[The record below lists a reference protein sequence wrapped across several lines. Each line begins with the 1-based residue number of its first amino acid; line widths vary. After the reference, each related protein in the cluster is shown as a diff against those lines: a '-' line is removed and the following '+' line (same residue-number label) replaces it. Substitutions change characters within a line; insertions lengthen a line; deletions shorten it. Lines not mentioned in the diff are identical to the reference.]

1 MKKITILSLVLIAF
15 LLLFSQTTYAKYSM
29 NSDIGL
35 QVYIDKTPPTINIKS
50 DTMDENY
57 SKSDLE
63 NIIKENKQIIIT
75 TSDNIKIDYN
85 EYYYNATNKD
95 FTNIQAKR
103 FESGTSFSDDG
114 YYKFVAVDTS
124 GNKTEIVVLIDKTPP
139 DVEVKFYK
147 KGEVAQASITET
159 ISVAAV
165 KRNYLSENVIEV
177 PENTVVENTIQEE
190 NQNTIKEDIVNE
202 TPKETIVEN
211 TETEVEIKEIEQTE
225 IVEQPKMALMAARSS
240 ATVYNETDFRNAIN
254 NKISNIVIGTSIN
267 FGSSLYINYAV
278 TISPASNENAIRYNG
293 YGSFIYVQNGGSL
306 NLDSIV
312 VDTRGMSNGRGINSI
327 NVQSGGTVIFNQNSI
342 VDGGSN
348 NTGILINGG
357 GKAVMYS
364 CHIAN
369 CTKGIVVKSNGN
381 LTFGNLSNGRNS
393 EFWSNTTA
401 ISFES
406 FTGTCNFNQSNIKI
420 YNNTNGVV
428 VESSSGKVNISSGY
442 YYSNG
447 SNGIISKAG
456 TMNISGGSIYSN
468 GNGIN
473 FGAGALNISG
483 SSIYSNSTGI
493 WLNPSYTGKM
503 TMTGGSIYSNSSYAI
518 NHGQNSDGCC
528 TILGGSVSGKIYL
541 AQNNNYVNTNDKYPT
556 LSVTPSSYYFN
567 RRLVKTNSNSYA
579 NNVISKVTMTP
590 NGSWY
595 KYVNNEYIVVWKG
608 CNVIVNRVDYSGKVI
623 KTETINGNLGASY
636 STTGTEIDGYDLIE
650 TPSNATGTFTE
661 KDITV
666 TYKYDLK
673 NIAQVKF
680 EDLLSGVQS
689 AKFWFNS
696 SKENFS
702 GEGTSFENNKIF
714 EDYGY
719 YKVVVTNNVGLTK
732 ELTFTLNKD
741 SVKR

>member
-1 MKKITILSLVLIAF
+1 MKKITTICFVLIMF
-15 LLLFSQTTYAKYSM
+15 LLLFSQTTYAKYLM
-29 NSDIGL
+29 DGDLGL
-35 QVYIDKTPPTINIKS
+35 KVYIDKTPPVINIKS
-50 DTMDENY
+50 DTIDESY
-57 SKSDLE
+57 SKSDLI
-63 NIIKENKQIIIT
+63 NIIKENKEIKIT

-85 EYYYNATNKD
+85 EYYYNASSND
-95 FTNIQAKR
+95 FNNIQSNR
-103 FESGTSFSDDG
+103 FESGASFSDDG
-114 YYKFVAVDTS
+114 YYKFISVDTS
-124 GNKTEIVVLIDKTPP
+124 GNKTEILVLIDKTPP

-147 KGEVAQASITET
+147 KGQIAQTSTEI
-159 ISVAAV
+159 ISVAAI
-165 KRNYLSENVIEV
+165 KKDYLSENIIEV
-177 PENTVVENTIQEE
+177 NENEIEESQNIVQEELTNEIKEETIQAE
-190 NQNTIKEDIVNE
+190 NNEIQNNE
-202 TPKETIVEN
+202 IEK
-211 TETEVEIKEIEQTE
+211 EVEQEKEIEQTR
-225 IVEQPKMALMAARSS
+225 VPMMAAARAST
-240 ATVYNETDFRNAIN
+240 TVYNESDFRNALN
-254 NKISNIVIGTSIN
+254 NRVSNIVIGTSIN

-312 VDTRGMSNGRGINSI
+312 VDTRGMCNGRGITSI

-348 NTGILINGG
+348 NTGILINSG

-364 CHIAN
+364 CHIVYCA
-369 CTKGIVVKSNGN
+369 KGIVVKSNGN
-381 LTFGNLSNGRNS
+381 LTFGNLGNGRNS

-406 FTGTCNFNQSNIKI
+406 FTGTSNFNQSNIKI
-420 YNNTNGVV
+420 YNNTNGIV

-483 SSIYSNSTGI
+483 GSIYSNSTGVL
-493 WLNPSYTGKM
+493 LNSSYTGKM
-503 TMTGGSIYSNSSYAI
+503 TMTSGSIYSNSSYAI

-556 LSVTPSSYYFN
+556 LTITPSTYYFN
-567 RRLVKTNSNSYA
+567 RRLVKTNSNSIA
-579 NNVISKVTMTP
+579 NSEISKITMTP

-608 CNVIVNRVDYSGKVI
+608 CNVIVNRVDWSGKVI
-623 KTETINGNLGASY
+623 KTETINGNLGSSY
-636 STTGTEIDGYDLIE
+636 STTGDEIEGYDLIE
-650 TPSNATGTFTE
+650 IPSNQTGTFTE

-666 TYKYDLK
+666 TYKYDIK
-673 NIAQVKF
+673 NVAQVKF

-689 AKFWFNS
+689 AKYWFNS
-696 SKENFS
+696 SAESFT
-702 GEGTSFENNKIF
+702 GEGINFENNKIF
-714 EDYGY
+714 EDYGF
-719 YKVVVTNNVGLTK
+719 YKVVVINNVGLIK
-732 ELTFTLNKD
+732 ELTFELNKN